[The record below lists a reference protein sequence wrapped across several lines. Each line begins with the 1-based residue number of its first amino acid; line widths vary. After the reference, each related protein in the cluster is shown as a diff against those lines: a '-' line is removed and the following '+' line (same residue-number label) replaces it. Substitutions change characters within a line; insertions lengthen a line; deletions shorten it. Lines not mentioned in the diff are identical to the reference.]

1 MHLRFLVTLLATCGS
16 LSFSQGYYPLQVGNQ
31 WDYGEIDFHTP
42 GQYHYLYSVHIL
54 GDTIMPNG
62 LTYAIQSGNFSPQF
76 LRQSGPRVYSFLEN
90 KDSVLYDFTLE
101 DGDTAFFFKDSTYYT
116 LVTVNIGQTQVF
128 GKSLKAW
135 YYTRTTNTSSDGG
148 ARYTIADS
156 IGRTYIFIDGGY
168 TDYLMGAVINGTR
181 YGTVTRVT
189 PKGDI
194 QPCDYRLFQNYPNP
208 FNPFTTIRYALPQ
221 WSNVT
226 LSVYNTLGQVVS
238 TLVNEIQDV
247 GYHEIRFDGSGLAS
261 GVYFYRLQSGGYV
274 AVKKLLLM
282 K

>member
-1 MHLRFLVTLLATCGS
+1 MHLRSLITLLVTSGS
-16 LSFSQGYYPLQVGNQ
+16 LSFSQGYYPIQVGNQ

-62 LTYAIQSGNFSPQF
+62 LTCAIQSGNLGPQF
-76 LRQSGPRVYSFLEN
+76 LRQSGPRVYAFLED

-101 DGDTAFFFKDSTYYT
+101 DGDTAFFFRDSTSYT
-116 LVTVNIGQTQVF
+116 LVTVNIGQARVF

-135 YYTRTTNTSSDGG
+135 YYIRTTNTSSDGG
-148 ARYTIADS
+148 TRYTIADS

-168 TDYLMGAVINGTR
+168 SDYLMGAVINGTR

-194 QPCDYRLFQNYPNP
+194 RPYDFRLSQNYPNP
-208 FNPFTTIRYALPQ
+208 FNPSATIRFGLPHK
-221 WSNVT
+221 SHVSLT
-226 LSVYNTLGQVVS
+226 VYNTLGQQVT
-238 TLVNEIQDV
+238 TLVQGEQEV
-247 GYHEIRFDGSGLAS
+247 GYHEVRFDASGLSS
-261 GVYFYRLQSGGYV
+261 GVYFYRLKAGTYV
-274 AVKKLLLM
+274 ETRKLLIQR
-282 K
+282 

>member
-1 MHLRFLVTLLATCGS
+1 MQLRFLITLLVTCGS

-62 LTYAIQSGNFSPQF
+62 LTYAIQSGNFGPQF
-76 LRQSGPRVYSFLEN
+76 LRQSGPRVYAFLEN

-194 QPCDYRLFQNYPNP
+194 RPYDFRLLQNYPNP
-208 FNPFTTIRYALPQ
+208 FNPNTTIKFELPKTSQ
-221 WSNVT
+221 VNLRVIDILGREVT
-226 LSVYNTLGQVVS
+226 V
-238 TLVNEIQDV
+238 LVNERRDAGV
-247 GYHEIRFDGSGLAS
+247 HEVKFDGSNLAS
-261 GVYFYRLQSGGYV
+261 GVYFYRLQEGDYV
-274 AVKKLLLM
+274 ASKKMLVVK
-282 K
+282 